1 MERIKIK
8 DIAQQLGV
16 STATVSNVI
25 HGKTNKVSAKTI
37 ERVQKALE
45 ENQYIPSMAAIL
57 LAQNASPIIGI
68 FINDHEKY
76 EGHTLSDFFISSSL
90 NALSNEI
97 DKQNRFMMVK
107 KTKNVQDIIQFASM
121 WNLEGL
127 IVIGFCQQ
135 DYSIL
140 RRQMHIPFVVYD
152 GFCNEMDN
160 IANIV
165 IDNFDGGYKMG
176 KYLNQNHSHALL
188 LSDNDSGV
196 DHERICGF
204 QKGFSG
210 NITYLQIPMVKEKRW
225 KFYQE
230 HIQIISKATCT
241 FALSDYYAIDFI
253 HFLNTQN
260 IFVPDSMSVAG
271 FDDTPI
277 CTMIHPSL
285 TTIKQDN
292 ALRAKIAMEMLQKL
306 KNHEI
311 KDTTIQL
318 PVSLIVRDSTK

>member
-25 HGKTNKVSAKTI
+25 HGKTNKVSRKTI
-37 ERVQKALE
+37 ERVQAALE
-45 ENQYIPSMAAIL
+45 ENQYIPSMAGIL
-57 LAQNASPIIGI
+57 LAQNSSKIIGI

-76 EGHTLSDFFISSSL
+76 EGQIFNDFFISSCL

-127 IVIGFCQQ
+127 VVIGFCQQ

-140 RRQMHIPFVVYD
+140 RKQMHIPFVVYD
-152 GFCNEMDN
+152 GFCEEMDN

-176 KYLNQNHSHALL
+176 RYFNQNHTNALL
-188 LSDNDSGV
+188 LSDNDSCV

-210 NITYLQIPMVKEKRW
+210 NITYLEIPMIKEKRW
-225 KFYQE
+225 DFYQN
-230 HIQIISKATCT
+230 HITIIQEATCA

-253 HFLNTQN
+253 HFLQTQN
-260 IFVPDSMSVAG
+260 ISVPDSMSVAG
-271 FDDTPI
+271 FDDMPI

-285 TTIKQDN
+285 TSIKQDN
-292 ALRAKIAMEMLQKL
+292 ELRAKIAMETLQKL
-306 KNHEI
+306 KNHEMI
-311 KDTTIQL
+311 DSTIQL